1 MLIAQPATFSA
12 MDSTP
17 APVERTVHFSPNVTT
32 LAGGSEA
39 LRQRLGHQSDSDD
52 PFIVS
57 GNNATTGSSR
67 MFSTNAQVCFHFL
80 NLIMHVSCTWRTWT
94 MTTCCSA

>member
-1 MLIAQPATFSA
+1 MLIAQPAITLSA
-12 MDSTP
+12 SVSTP
-17 APVERTVHFSPNVTT
+17 APVERTVHFSPNVPT

-39 LRQRLGHQSDSDD
+39 LRQHLGHQPDSDD

-67 MFSTNAQVCFHFL
+67 MFSTNTQVCLFFKSKFKYL
-80 NLIMHVSCTWRTWT
+80 FVLE
-94 MTTCCSA
+94 

>member
-1 MLIAQPATFSA
+1 MLIAQPATTLSA
-12 MDSTP
+12 TVSTP
-17 APVERTVHFSPNVTT
+17 APVERTVHFSPTSNVTT

-39 LRQRLGHQSDSDD
+39 LRQHLGHQLDSDD

-67 MFSTNAQVCFHFL
+67 MFSMNTQVCLFFKSKFIYL
-80 NLIMHVSCTWRTWT
+80 FVLE
-94 MTTCCSA
+94 

>member
-1 MLIAQPATFSA
+1 MLIAQPAT
-12 MDSTP
+12 MVSTP
-17 APVERTVHFSPNVTT
+17 APVDRTVHFSPNVTT

-39 LRQRLGHQSDSDD
+39 LGQHLGHQSDSND

-67 MFSTNAQVCFHFL
+67 MFSSNIQVCLYFL
-80 NLIMHVSCTWRTWT
+80 NLNLNTYLF
-94 MTTCCSA
+94 